1 MLKLL
6 TYNLLEG
13 ALPAEGPPDRLGAAL
28 RVIGSA
34 DADVVAV
41 LEARHWRRNRRE
53 AFRRAGVALG
63 MRGILAAANSGFD
76 IAVFSRLPILRWV
89 NHGQD
94 TVFLHTTVSVDVSA
108 PTGETVTV
116 FATHLRPEHEGR
128 WQETRLLLDWA
139 RPYRK
144 RLCAM
149 CGDFNAI
156 APGDSVAKQFIWPGS
171 ELGRRE
177 PRVVAAVQRGGWV
190 DCFRERNPRAP
201 GYTLGAGRRV
211 ARVDYI
217 FASKRLAARL
227 TGCAVPAH
235 PEVLSAS
242 DHSPVWAQ
250 FEV

>member
-1 MLKLL
+1 MRLL

-13 ALPAEGPPDRLGAAL
+13 GLPAEGSPDRLGAAL
-28 RVIGSA
+28 RVIDSA
-34 DADVVAV
+34 DADVVAI
-41 LEARHWRRNRRE
+41 LEARHWRRSRRE
-53 AFRRAGVALG
+53 AFRRAGSALG
-63 MRGILAAANSGFD
+63 MRGILAPANSGFD
-76 IAVFSRLPILRWV
+76 IAVFSRLPIVRWV
-89 NHGQD
+89 NHGPD
-94 TVFLHTTVSVDVSA
+94 TVFLHTTVSVDLVTPA
-108 PTGETVTV
+108 GETVTV
-116 FATHLRPEHEGR
+116 FVTHLRPEHEGR
-128 WQETRLLLDWA
+128 WQEARLLLNWV

-144 RLCAM
+144 RLCAI
-149 CGDFNAI
+149 CGDFNAL
-156 APGDSVAKQFIWPGS
+156 APGDPVASQLIWPGS

-177 PRVVAAVQRGGWV
+177 PRLIAAVRRCGWI

-217 FASKRLAARL
+217 FASKRLATRL
-227 TGCAVPAH
+227 RGCAVVAH

>member
-1 MLKLL
+1 MKLL

-13 ALPAEGPPDRLGAAL
+13 GLAAEGSPDRLASAL
-28 RVIGSA
+28 RVIASA
-34 DADVVAV
+34 EADVVAV

-53 AFRRAGVALG
+53 AFRRAGSALG
-63 MRGILAAANSGFD
+63 MRGILAPANSGFD
-76 IAVFSRLPILRWV
+76 IAVFSRLPVLGWV

-94 TVFLHTTVSVDVSA
+94 TVFLHTTVSVDISTAAGDV
-108 PTGETVTV
+108 VTL
-116 FATHLRPEHEGR
+116 FATHLRPEPSGR
-128 WQETRLLLDWA
+128 WQEARLLLNWV

-144 RLCAM
+144 RLCAI

-156 APGDSVAKQFIWPGS
+156 APGDPMARQLIWPGS

-177 PRVVAAVQRGGWV
+177 PRVIEAMQRSGWI
-190 DCFRERNPRAP
+190 DCFRTRRPRAF
-201 GYTLGAGRRV
+201 GYTLGARRRV

-227 TGCAVPAH
+227 TGCAVVAH
-235 PEVLSAS
+235 PDVLTAS

-250 FEV
+250 FEL